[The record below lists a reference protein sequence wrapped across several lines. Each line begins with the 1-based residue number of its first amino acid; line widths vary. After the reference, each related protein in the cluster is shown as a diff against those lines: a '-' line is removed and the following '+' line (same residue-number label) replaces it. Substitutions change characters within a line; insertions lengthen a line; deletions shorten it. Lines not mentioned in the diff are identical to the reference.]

1 MGILDTLKNLTRPY
15 DDDDDFYDDDMEMET
30 EIRPLGQASAPAAEK
45 KSSFF
50 NTGTPEYEAPAPKQS
65 YSPRRERSTSANDG
79 GKVMNL
85 NNSGN
90 KVVFLKPER
99 YETSKEICDHL
110 QAKRIVLLNLDDT
123 SKEIARRIL
132 DFMAGTTY
140 ALGGKIT
147 RISSSTYIVTPYSV
161 DVVGGDLMEELENSG
176 IFF

>member
-15 DDDDDFYDDDMEMET
+15 DDEDDFYDDDTDMET
-30 EIRPLGQASAPAAEK
+30 DIRPVGQSAPPAQEK

-50 NTGTPEYEAPAPKQS
+50 TSGVPEYEQSTPKPAFSSRKDRDRGDQP
-65 YSPRRERSTSANDG
+65 

-85 NNSGN
+85 NNSAN
-90 KVVFLKPER
+90 KVVFMKPER

-132 DFMAGTTY
+132 DFMAGATY

-147 RISSSTYIVTPYSV
+147 RISSSTYIITPYSV

>member
-1 MGILDTLKNLTRPY
+1 MGIFDTLKNLTRPY
-15 DDDDDFYDDDMEMET
+15 DDEDDFFDDDTEMET
-30 EIRPLGQASAPAAEK
+30 DIRPIGQATPPVAEK
-45 KSSFF
+45 RSSFF
-50 NTGTPEYEAPAPKQS
+50 STGVPEYDNPP
-65 YSPRRERSTSANDG
+65 PRTSFIPPRERSGEN

-85 NNSGN
+85 NNNAGSS
-90 KVVFLKPER
+90 KVVFIKPER

-123 SKEIARRIL
+123 NKEIARRIL
-132 DFMAGTTY
+132 DFIAGTTY
-140 ALGGKIT
+140 ALGGRVT

>member
-15 DDDDDFYDDDMEMET
+15 DDEDEFYDDDTELET
-30 EIRPLGQASAPAAEK
+30 EIRPMGSKPAAPAGEK

-50 NTGTPEYEAPAPKQS
+50 SSGTPEYEAPASRPAF
-65 YSPRRERSTSANDG
+65 SPRKEKADT
-79 GKVMNL
+79 GKVMSL
-85 NNSGN
+85 GNSSN
-90 KVVFLKPER
+90 KVVFMKPER

-132 DFMAGTTY
+132 DFMAGATY

-147 RISSSTYIVTPYSV
+147 RISSSTYIITPYSV
-161 DVVGGDLMEELENSG
+161 DIVGGDLMEELENSG